1 MNTRRF
7 LFIATFSLAG
17 SLSAQS
23 VASIPVRTYIGHTD
37 RIQSVAFSP
46 DGLYLAT
53 GSSDKTAKLWE
64 VATGR
69 VIRTFNG
76 HSLSVQSVA
85 FSPDGRYLAT
95 GSFDDTAKLWEVSTG
110 QKIRTFKGHKGNIHS
125 IIFSPDGRYLATGSG
140 DNTAKL
146 WEVSTGRKVRT
157 LKGHRYSVI
166 SLAFS
171 PDGRYLATGSG
182 DNTAKL
188 WEVSTGQKI
197 RTFKGHKKQVE
208 SVGFAPDGRYLAT
221 GSYDNTVKLWE
232 LVTGQE
238 LRTFNGHGNYIQ
250 SVAFSPDG
258 QYMATGSS
266 DNTAKLWEVATGR
279 EVRTFSG
286 HSGWVVSVS
295 FSPDGRYLATGSWNS
310 TAKLWEVANE
320 VEQLLA
326 KKQTIEPTLDSKAGA
341 EIAALK
347 AQAPKGEFETTAAH
361 RQRLEN
367 AKAKEKR
374 IKDRYA
380 RQLQEEHARL
390 DAEIKQAILAS
401 RRETTPGKG
410 TLGTFDADAQVF
422 PITVKGR
429 KYKVS
434 VPLAAAPDFK
444 RRFGSLKLVGEQQL
458 NEQGKWEIFNFAVQ
472 DPQTGARYPF
482 GPQREGPGAVLAGG
496 PTRSL
501 VPPEL
506 VMRVA
511 FSEANGNGFLDAGEA
526 GRIKASLINSGQGA
540 AIGVNLAIESLTSDP
555 ALSFPR
561 SSYIGDIP
569 PGKTATATIDI
580 TASMQVERQAYTI
593 VLTPSESNG
602 FPPDPAEI
610 QFETY
615 PFVPPEL
622 VLADFGVSTATG
634 ESIIRPGVST
644 TVQARVQNR
653 GGGPAEDAKF
663 NIQLPANVFF
673 TPESRKDFSFGYL
686 NAGEFKD
693 LEFSILTNKKVD
705 REIKVLINYTE
716 ANTHGRLP
724 LVLAIEKPLQDIQRL
739 KVTGKELAGAAP
751 PDVAT
756 LSVDIEKDL
765 PATKSK
771 RESALAVVFGV
782 ETYKLISGV
791 SFAKRD
797 AFWAREYFEQ
807 VLGIPASRIYY
818 RTDSDVGQAEFSKVF
833 SPGGWLAKRIKK
845 GQTEVYFYYA
855 GHGSPDIKENKVYLI
870 PYNGDPNYASLTGYE
885 LDRLYDQVA
894 ELGAQ
899 SVTIFLDAC
908 FSGANRNNEML
919 LADAR
924 PVYIE
929 VEGPTAKGN
938 VSVFA
943 AATGKQISS
952 AWPEKKHGLFTYF
965 MLKGLRGEADR
976 NADREITLDELS
988 QYITGNVSETAG
1000 LLDREQTPQLLTID
1014 ADRVLVK
1021 Y

>member
-1 MNTRRF
+1 MNIKRL
-7 LFIATFSLAG
+7 LFITTFSLAA

-23 VASIPVRTYIGHTD
+23 VISTPVRTFQGHEK
-37 RIQSVAFSP
+37 SVYSVSFSP
-46 DGLYLAT
+46 DGRYLATGSTDNTAKLWEATTGRVVRTFQGHDDWVRPVSFSHDGRYLATGSTDKTAKLWEIATGREVRTFRGHDFWINSVFFSPTGRYLAT
-53 GSSDKTAKLWE
+53 GSSDKTARLWETSTGRQVRTFRAHKDGVTSVPFSPDGRYLATGSGDKTAKLWE

-69 VIRTFNG
+69 VVRTFQG
-76 HSLSVQSVA
+76 HKDFVQSV
-85 FSPDGRYLAT
+85 S
-95 GSFDDTAKLWEVSTG
+95 
-110 QKIRTFKGHKGNIHS
+110 
-125 IIFSPDGRYLATGSG
+125 FSPDGRYLATGSG

-146 WEVSTGRKVRT
+146 WEVSTGREVRT
-157 LKGHRYSVI
+157 FKGHDEIVNSV
-166 SLAFS
+166 SFS
-171 PDGRYLATGSG
+171 PDGRYLAIGSG
-182 DNTAKL
+182 DKTAKL
-188 WEVSTGQKI
+188 WDIATGRQV
-197 RTFKGHKKQVE
+197 RTFKGHSE
-208 SVGFAPDGRYLAT
+208 SVR
-221 GSYDNTVKLWE
+221 
-232 LVTGQE
+232 
-238 LRTFNGHGNYIQ
+238 
-250 SVAFSPDG
+250 
-258 QYMATGSS
+258 
-266 DNTAKLWEVATGR
+266 
-279 EVRTFSG
+279 
-286 HSGWVVSVS
+286 SVS
-295 FSPDGRYLATGSWNS
+295 FSPDGRYLATGSFDN
-310 TAKLWEVANE
+310 TAMLWEVYSND
-320 VEQLLA
+320 VQRLLA
-326 KKQTIEPTLDSKAGA
+326 ERKFLPKTLNNRAGA
-341 EIAALK
+341 EIAALITS
-347 AQAPKGEFETTAAH
+347 KGEFETTQAYQ
-361 RQRLEN
+361 QRLER
-367 AKAKEKR
+367 AKGKEQR
-374 IKDRYA
+374 IRDRS
-380 RQLQEEHARL
+380 ARL
-390 DAEIKQAILAS
+390 LTKEYIRIDAEIAQAILDS
-401 RRETTPGKG
+401 REEITSGGAK
-410 TLGTFDADAQVF
+410 LGDYDADEQVF
-422 PITVKGR
+422 PIILLGNN
-429 KYKVS
+429 YKVKI
-434 VPLAAAPDFK
+434 PLAEAPGFK
-444 RRFGSLKLVGEQQL
+444 SRFGSLKITGEQQL
-458 NEQGKWEIFNFAVQ
+458 DIQGRWEQFNLALL

-482 GPQREGPGAVLAGG
+482 GEQRDGAGSTLAGG

-506 VMRVA
+506 SIRVA
-511 FSEANGNGFLDAGEA
+511 FSETNGNGFLDAGEA
-526 GRIKASLINSGQGA
+526 GRIKASLVNSGNGA
-540 AIGVNLAIESLTSDP
+540 AIGVNLGIESRTPDP
-555 ALSFPR
+555 ALNFV
-561 SSYIGDIP
+561 SSTYIGNIP

-580 TASMQVERQAYTI
+580 TASMQVERQAHTI

-602 FPPDPAEI
+602 FPPDPVEI
-610 QFETY
+610 HFETY

-653 GGGPAEDAKF
+653 GTGPAENAAFD
-663 NIQLPANVFF
+663 IRLPANVFF

-686 NAGEFKD
+686 KPGEFKD

-705 REIKVLINYTE
+705 REITITIGYTE
-716 ANTHGRLP
+716 ANTQGSLP
-724 LVLAIEKPLQDIQRL
+724 LALAIEKPLQNIQQL
-739 KVTGKELAGAAP
+739 KVTGKELAGAAA

-765 PATKSK
+765 PVTKSK
-771 RESALAVVFGV
+771 RKSALAVVFGV
-782 ETYKLISGV
+782 ERYKLVSGV

-797 AFWAREYFEQ
+797 AYWAKEYFER

-818 RTDSDVGQAEFSKVF
+818 RTDDDVGQAEFSKVF
-833 SPGGWLAKRIKK
+833 SPGGWLAKRIKP

-855 GHGSPDIKENKVYLI
+855 GHGSPDIKENKMYLI

-885 LDRLYDQVA
+885 LGRLYDQVA
-894 ELGAQ
+894 ELGAS

-924 PVYIE
+924 PIYVE

-1000 LLDREQTPQLLTID
+1000 LLDREQTPQLLTSD